1 MIGVGCVA
9 VVGVI
14 GLTLGDAP
22 FLISRFCDNIETSE
36 IVLAFGEV
44 LNGNKR
50 AFPNL
55 YKALIGNRTTSGWP
69 DAPI

>member
-22 FLISRFCDNIETSE
+22 SLISRFCDNIETSE

-55 YKALIGNRTTSGWP
+55 Y
-69 DAPI
+69 